1 MSERPAPRLSRTR
14 RKGVEIR
21 PGSVREARLEAG
33 LSLAQ
38 VAGQEV
44 TRAAIHL
51 IEGGRARPS
60 LATLEL
66 IARRT
71 GKPLSFFMP
80 EGVVVEGPKTPP
92 ELQGRV
98 SELERLSLQHDDEA
112 VLKLSEWLIE
122 RGLSR
127 ADEAQVRLLAGQ
139 ARVQT
144 KRPQGA
150 LVHLRRARALF
161 DDLGDEWMAVECMDW
176 EAAALGEDP
185 ASLDLA
191 REALERCRSL
201 DPIPVGLEARL
212 LTRIAA
218 KHLQRHEWEEA
229 IESYDAALEVSRSLR
244 DLDRMARLH
253 DGLSDAYRQLGNLE
267 QANRHAQRAIALHS
281 VARDRTMLARSE
293 NNLGV
298 LLIEQGRFDEA
309 AGHLHRALELCAD
322 LGIEGGRSHVVLS
335 LAELA
340 IARGD
345 GDDARSF
352 LAEARALA
360 RRQSE
365 ALTLAF
371 AHQLAGRLS
380 AAEGDD
386 QACDRD
392 YRQALKLMA
401 ETRAGERLVQ
411 CHSEYAAALEKR
423 GDLARAAE
431 QYRLAV
437 EAGRARRS
445 SADSADLTGGWR
457 SALAD

>member
-1 MSERPAPRLSRTR
+1 MERPAARLPRPR

-21 PGSVREARLEAG
+21 PGSVREARIEAG

-38 VAGQEV
+38 VAGSDV

-51 IEGGRARPS
+51 IESGRAKPS
-60 LATLEL
+60 LPTLEL

-80 EGVVVEGPKTPP
+80 DGVVVDGPKTPP
-92 ELQGRV
+92 ELQSRV
-98 SELERLSLQHDDEA
+98 SELERLSLSRDDES

-161 DDLGDEWMAVECMDW
+161 EDLGDEWMVVECLDW
-176 EAAALGEDP
+176 ESAALGEDP

-201 DPIPVGLEARL
+201 DPIPVDLEARIL
-212 LTRIAA
+212 SRIAA

-229 IESYDAALEVSRSLR
+229 IESYDAALEVSKSLR

-253 DGLSDAYRQLGNLE
+253 DGLSDAYRQLGNLD

-298 LLIEQGRFDEA
+298 LLIEQRRFGEA
-309 AGHLHRALELCAD
+309 GEHLRRALELCAD
-322 LGIEGGRSHVVLS
+322 LGIEGGRAHVVLS
-335 LAELA
+335 LAELE
-340 IARGD
+340 IARGN
-345 GDDARSF
+345 GEDARSF

-360 RRQSE
+360 RRQKESM
-365 ALTLAF
+365 TLAF
-371 AHQLAGRLS
+371 AHQLAGRLA
-380 AAEGDD
+380 AAEGDE
-386 QACDRD
+386 QATDRE

-401 ETRAGERLVQ
+401 ETRAGERLVR
-411 CHSEYAAALEKR
+411 CHSEFAAALEKR
-423 GDLARAAE
+423 GDTAGAAE

-437 EAGRARRS
+437 EAGRARHS
-445 SADSADLTGGWR
+445 LAETADLTGGWR
-457 SALAD
+457 PALAN